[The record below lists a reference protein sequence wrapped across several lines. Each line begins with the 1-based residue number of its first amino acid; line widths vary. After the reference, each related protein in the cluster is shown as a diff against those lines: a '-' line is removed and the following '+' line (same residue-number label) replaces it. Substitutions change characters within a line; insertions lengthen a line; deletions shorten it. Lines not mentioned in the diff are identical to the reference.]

1 MFLNPVVTALLV
13 ASLLAMPIP
22 VLAAGRSASTIPHSN
37 DRARASYQLYLQAEM
52 HRAFAIAPGGSWAWK
67 YGFDTR
73 EEAVAAAT
81 AACQQGTEQT
91 CVPYAI
97 NDDVVFDP
105 RQWPTLW
112 RPYPTAAEA
121 TRAR

>member
-1 MFLNPVVTALLV
+1 LVLSLLV
-13 ASLLAMPIP
+13 TPMLVS
-22 VLAAGRSASTIPHSN
+22 AAGRSAIPHIN
-37 DRARASYQLYLQAEM
+37 DRARQSYQQYLQAEM
-52 HRAFAIAPGGSWAWK
+52 HRAYAIAPGGSWAWK

-73 EEAVAAAT
+73 EEAVTAAT

-97 NDDVVFDP
+97 NDDVVFNA

-112 RPYPTAAEA
+112 RPYKTAAA
-121 TRAR
+121 AARAPEGWHRGSRICC